1 MAERSQV
8 ALEGTGLV
16 VAGVPCGVLGKGA
29 RRVKA
34 LKARVRPH
42 SPKGLRLGMAMQL

>member
-1 MAERSQV
+1 MECLEREPGES
-8 ALEGTGLV
+8 G
-16 VAGVPCGVLGKGA
+16 
-29 RRVKA
+29 KA